1 MWTLAWLHL
10 FGIGFDIYICCPYY
24 YCWQYFYMLCILHI
38 YAVNT
43 TTTSLK
49 SAGISEVNS
58 VPSPSCTVQG
68 TFTSNIANAIF
79 SSEHWIAKDLLSFIF
94 EEWIGT
100 ECITFLLFCVQRQHC
115 LKLLQWQAQW
125 LWWSLQ
131 LQQLLLL
138 QHILQ
143 LQPTVLI

>member
-24 YCWQYFYMLCILHI
+24 FCWQYFYILHI

-43 TTTSLK
+43 TTSSLK

-68 TFTSNIANAIF
+68 TFTSNVANAIF
-79 SSEHWIAKDLLSFIF
+79 FSEHWIAKDFLSFCF

-100 ECITFLLFCVQRQHC
+100 ECITFSCFVCRDNIVWNCYNDKHSDCDSHSNSNNYSYSSRY
-115 LKLLQWQAQW
+115 
-125 LWWSLQ
+125 SNSNQ
-131 LQQLLLL
+131 LS
-138 QHILQ
+138 
-143 LQPTVLI
+143 